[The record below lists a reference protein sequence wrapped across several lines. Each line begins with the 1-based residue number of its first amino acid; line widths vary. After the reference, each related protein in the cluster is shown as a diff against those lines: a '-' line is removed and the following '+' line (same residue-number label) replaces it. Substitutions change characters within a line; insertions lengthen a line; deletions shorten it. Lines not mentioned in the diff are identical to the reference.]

1 MTKITKRVH
10 AGRGQETIWE
20 IPAYMAGQSQTGMKE
35 GQIFHPSET
44 ILLGEKVSYRMD
56 YYMDML
62 AGSGDDFAGA
72 VAQDRHN
79 GRGDGSETG
88 GSNNSFADGSTRY
101 YKYGTAFC
109 PLNLWADS
117 DADRA
122 AYYIQFN

>member
-1 MTKITKRVH
+1 
-10 AGRGQETIWE
+10 
-20 IPAYMAGQSQTGMKE
+20 
-35 GQIFHPSET
+35 
-44 ILLGEKVSYRMD
+44 MD

-62 AGSGDDFAGA
+62 ATSGNGDDFAGA

-79 GRGDGSETG
+79 GRGDGTQTG
-88 GSNNSFADGSTRY
+88 GSGNTFADGSARY
-101 YKYGTAFC
+101 YKYGMAFC